1 MGSDYDTT
9 LAVYTGS
16 SLGDLQLVAQND
28 EYSDRKSRV
37 TFAAMAN
44 TTYLIAVDGYASE
57 QGQIQ
62 LNRTSAVSSTPLQA
76 WLLQNGLSS
85 SSYLLGDSDSDG
97 FTLLEEFLLGGDPA
111 TSDGASI
118 QPLHASENGYLVL
131 RWRERVSKGDTSL
144 VAMSTGSL
152 KPDAIRTALTSTDA
166 ADQSG
171 IPEGFV
177 LREAKIE
184 ILGDMGFI
192 WLKVSLE

>member
-1 MGSDYDTT
+1 MGMRVSKVKSNST
-9 LAVYTGS
+9 APQQCPRRHCR
-16 SLGDLQLVAQND
+16 LGFFKTAC
-28 EYSDRKSRV
+28 RV
-37 TFAAMAN
+37 
-44 TTYLIAVDGYASE
+44 V
-57 QGQIQ
+57 
-62 LNRTSAVSSTPLQA
+62 P
-76 WLLQNGLSS
+76 
-85 SSYLLGDSDSDG
+85 YLLGDSDSDG

-144 VAMSTGSL
+144 VAISTSSL

-184 ILGDMGFI
+184 ILGNTGFI

>member
-28 EYSDRKSRV
+28 DYSDRKSRV

-184 ILGDMGFI
+184 ILGNMGFI
-192 WLKVSLE
+192 WLTVSLE